1 MDPWQELESAIVGCR
16 RCSRLVSWREDV
28 AATRRRAYREQT
40 YWGRPVPGFGD
51 PRARVLIV
59 GLAPGAHGANR
70 TGRLFTGDS
79 SGDFL
84 FSALHR
90 AGWASQRS
98 SRSRDDGMVLKDV
111 FISAVCR
118 CAPPDNR
125 PANDEVA
132 ACLPYLVQEI
142 DLLKHLEVIVALGRI
157 AFDTVMKLENTSGQS
172 RADGNPAFVGL
183 GGPSQRRP
191 LALPFAHGAVYP
203 LAPPRTAESLLADP
217 ASEGRVSLP
226 DGDRRERWLVAS
238 YHPSRQNT
246 QTGRL
251 TSEMF
256 DQIWEQTKDLLQ
268 DGITTGN
275 RP

>member
-1 MDPWQELESAIVGCR
+1 MDPWEALEAAIVGCR
-16 RCSRLVSWREDV
+16 RCPRLVSWREDV

-40 YWGRPVPGFGD
+40 YWGRPVPGFGA
-51 PRARVLIV
+51 PKARVLIV

-84 FSALHR
+84 FGALHR
-90 AGWASQRS
+90 AGWASQGS
-98 SRSRDDGMVLKDV
+98 SHSRDDGMVLQDV
-111 FISAVCR
+111 YISAVCR

-132 ACLPYLVQEI
+132 SCLPYLVQEI
-142 DLLKHLEVIVALGRI
+142 DLLEHLEIIVALGRI
-157 AFDTVMKLENTSGQS
+157 AFDTVLKLKSTSAQP
-172 RADGNPAFVGL
+172 RASGNPAFVGL
-183 GGPSQRRP
+183 GGPSQSRP
-191 LALPFAHGAVYP
+191 LALPFAHGAVYS
-203 LAPPRTAESLLADP
+203 LAPPRTAAFLLADP
-217 ASEGRVSLP
+217 ASESGVSRP
-226 DGDRRERWLVAS
+226 DGDKRGRWLVTS

-256 DQIWEQTKDLLQ
+256 DRIWQQARDLLQ